1 MLISEALIGFE
12 ISHEKIETTVNQK
25 KSMKK

>member
-12 ISHEKIETTVNQK
+12 ISHEKIKTTVNQK
-25 KSMKK
+25 KSVKK